1 MSCLRMRGPS
11 PSLALLRWISSR
23 QARLLRLEVHCRSLP
38 SYTALKLT
46 CSRSRLAARAVGD
59 DFELSNAQLKV
70 TVSKKG
76 RITSIVDLELNR
88 QLIQEGHT
96 AGFVLFED
104 RPLNWDAWSEFSFLL
119 LPHDGSRADSSPHS
133 THRDV
138 DLFHLETKSEV
149 NATSVKVAE
158 DGPLRASLVASFHL
172 GNSHI
177 KATISL
183 DSIAPVAK
191 VDALSLIRFDT
202 EVKWHEKHQ

>member
-1 MSCLRMRGPS
+1 MPGPWS
-11 PSLALLRWISSR
+11 PSFSLLTTGRALNFPFHL
-23 QARLLRLEVHCRSLP
+23 
-38 SYTALKLT
+38 
-46 CSRSRLAARAVGD
+46 
-59 DFELSNAQLKV
+59 
-70 TVSKKG
+70 
-76 RITSIVDLELNR
+76 
-88 QLIQEGHT
+88 
-96 AGFVLFED
+96 
-104 RPLNWDAWSEFSFLL
+104 
-119 LPHDGSRADSSPHS
+119 